1 MDLPGW
7 WRRIIF
13 LVDRFAAEDAGV
25 ALGLSGRM
33 QMLFALGESMSVE
46 GRMSAVKLDPWRVLV
61 LPAVGVEYSLRG
73 AGEVIRIAQP

>member
-25 ALGLSGRM
+25 ALRLSGKM
-33 QMLFALGESMSVE
+33 QMLFALGEGVSVE
-46 GRMSAVKLDPWRVLV
+46 GDAGVVSLDPWRVLV
-61 LPAVGVEYSLRG
+61 LPAEGVEYSLRG
-73 AGEVIRIAQP
+73 VGEVIRIAQP